1 MKNIILFL
9 KTKNLNKILTN
20 FTQEYL
26 FSALLTLSN
35 VDYIDIS
42 TKKINK
48 IKKNILHHTNKIKYI
63 NYEFF
68 KYYEKCDLL
77 FFHIMSYYYNND
89 NYLNKILYFANK
101 VLIND
106 KFLIVVYNK
115 ETIYHNNFE
124 QILSE
129 RKNKS
134 SFYILLKKRNYNN
147 NNNNLKLSFSNM
159 YLLYNESNNNGWN
172 NNENGRFSWDDTYV
186 VNSCLKLHTIT
197 TDNYYLEIAN
207 NLLNKFIKNT
217 DYENNIIDP
226 FFAENISGS
235 NISYRI
241 WSATRYTKYQL
252 ESYNKQFNTNLN
264 TNVYHCD
271 LVLGSNICHSILSF
285 SNYIIE
291 NNLSHVFV
299 IDEYLKICKDYIN
312 NLIKYHWIDENEEE
326 GYFYDNFIIYW
337 AKCRGINN
345 YSPNVMPFN
354 RYAITGRCLI
364 LLYKIEKQ
372 EVYLSYITK
381 IYNKIMNHMIN
392 HEKSDNNIYI
402 WNYAPNLNNYI
413 EDISHATLTI
423 DLLLDCYHNNLTNIK
438 IDDIIKLKNLFFC
451 IVKDNKVYNNIDGKE
466 GNAKLTNHMEALSRW
481 LPLNAFCQENEIYN
495 FVEKYFLERK
505 NINYKKYFDIFND
518 NKEIYNYYHLGA
530 YYIQYFTNLLYY
542 NKESPY
548 KFI

>member
-1 MKNIILFL
+1 MNSIFRYLKNKNINSIV
-9 KTKNLNKILTN
+9 TN
-20 FTQEYL
+20 FTQNYL
-26 FSALLTLSN
+26 IIELLKLSN
-35 VDYIDIS
+35 VDYVDTVNKRINYLKNIS
-42 TKKINK
+42 LTSNNKINFVK
-48 IKKNILHHTNKIKYI
+48 CR
-63 NYEFF
+63 FF
-68 KYYEKCDLL
+68 KHFKKYDLL
-77 FFHIMSYYYNND
+77 FFHFPSYYYNND
-89 NYLNKILYFANK
+89 NYLNKIFYFANK
-101 VLIND
+101 ILFNSKYLI
-106 KFLIVVYNK
+106 IIYNK
-115 ETIYHNNFE
+115 ETLQNDYFE

-129 RKNKS
+129 RKNKTS
-134 SFYILLKKRNYNN
+134 YFILLKKKYNYNSD
-147 NNNNLKLSFSNM
+147 NNLKLSFINM
-159 YLLYNESNNNGWN
+159 YLLYNESNNNGWK

-197 TDNYYLEIAN
+197 HDNYYLNIAN
-207 NLLNKFIKNT
+207 NLVNKFIKNT
-217 DYENNIIDP
+217 DYHYGIVDP
-226 FFAENISGS
+226 YFAENLTGS
-235 NISYRI
+235 NISYKI
-241 WSATRYTKYQL
+241 WSATRYTKYHL
-252 ESYNKQFNTNLN
+252 EAYNKVFKTDLD

-271 LVLGSNICHSILSF
+271 LVLGSQICNSILSF

-291 NNLSHVFV
+291 NNLTNIFV

-312 NLIKYHWIDENEEE
+312 NLIKYHWIEESHEE

-337 AKCRGINN
+337 AKIRGINN

-364 LLYKIEKQ
+364 LLYKIEKR
-372 EVYLSYITK
+372 EVYLSYVKK

-423 DLLLDCYHNNLTNIK
+423 ELLLDCYYNNLTNIK
-438 IDDIIKLKNLFFC
+438 IDDIIKIKNIFFS
-451 IVKDNKVYNNIDGKE
+451 IVKDNNVYNNIDGGE
-466 GNAKLTNHMEALSRW
+466 GKAKITNNIEALSKW
-481 LPLNAFCQENEIYN
+481 LPLNAFCEDNEIYN
-495 FVEKYFLERK
+495 FVEKYYLERK

-542 NKESPY
+542 NKESPN